1 MRDGTDY
8 SRAQSR
14 LALAFQSTRP
24 LRDGTKMDFCGWLDD
39 AISIHPPL
47 AGRDKYGKQAIV
59 DAVTFQSTRPLR
71 DGTSRTGK
79 LQFQSTRPLRDGTYG
94 VQMSAPGFPF
104 QSTRPLRD
112 GTRLDFSNSEHHGIA
127 IHPPLAG
134 RDPLGGY
141 IVFTTDIS
149 IHPPLAGRDQ
159 TGPTA
164 PQGKRY
170 FNPPAPCGTGRSH
183 QSEH

>member
-1 MRDGTDY
+1 
-8 SRAQSR
+8 
-14 LALAFQSTRP
+14 
-24 LRDGTKMDFCGWLDD
+24 MDFCGWLDD

-79 LQFQSTRPLRDGTYG
+79 LQNQSPYFNPPAPCGTGRESPMITNRRLQFQSTRPLRDGTYG